1 MPGTLTDV
9 KLAVVDRHD
18 TWREFAVAALAAA
31 DAEARGFDD
40 YSQLRDWDAAAHR
53 DLDLVIFGCAR
64 IGQDEIEIIDRIL
77 SDRHPLLVLCLSLPW
92 GVMRSLFLSGV
103 NDVVEK
109 TFDPDRLVEIV
120 LEAIRNTTPRDSYE
134 AVEYR
139 GVL

>member
-1 MPGTLTDV
+1 MPETLQEI
-9 KLAVVDRHD
+9 KLAVV
-18 TWREFAVAALAAA
+18 AAGA
-31 DAEARGFDD
+31 DVRGFDD
-40 YSQLRDWDAAAHR
+40 YSSLRDWDAAAHR
-53 DLDLVIFGCAR
+53 DLGLVVFGCAR
-64 IGQDEIEIIDRIL
+64 IGQEETEIIDRIL
-77 SDRHPLLVLCLSLPW
+77 SDRHPLLVLSVSLPW

-134 AVEYR
+134 AVEHR